1 MSSITIRNLGD
12 AFKQNLRVLA
22 ALHGRSMEDEA
33 RTILRNAVEQRVPD
47 SEAMVKRIRSRFASL
62 GDVNL
67 PQPPRE
73 AMREP
78 PPVPLKKARK
88 KS

>member
-12 AFKQNLRVLA
+12 TVKHNLRVRA

-33 RTILRNAVEQRVPD
+33 RTILRNAVEQDAPSGAALVQ
-47 SEAMVKRIRSRFASL
+47 RIRARFAAL
-62 GDVNL
+62 GDVDL
-67 PQPPRE
+67 LQPPRE

-78 PPVPLKKARK
+78 PELPTGHAPDSA
-88 KS
+88 